1 MLILTLLLTAVISY
15 LLGSCNSAIIVVK
28 LLKHEDIRE
37 HGSKNAGLTNT
48 LRCYGKVPALLTL
61 IGDLAKGVVAVL
73 ISLQIAKLLM
83 GADFESVH
91 ALVDKRTIGYIS
103 GLFSIIGHIFP
114 LYYGFKG
121 GKGVLVSC
129 SILLVI
135 DPVTFCIVI
144 PFFMIVVAI
153 SRYVSLGS
161 ILAAAVYPIITFCV
175 HMFVYN
181 VGIERALIHT
191 GLVLCTSILLIYM
204 HRSNIQRLR
213 NGTENK
219 FGSKKKTDVMNDS
232 DVVKGIYMATN
243 RNIALCIIFSFLT
256 CGIYGLYWFVKLT
269 DELNSNAQT
278 KTAGGGTALV
288 YTIITFGIYGFYWFY
303 MQGKKVDEINGNPN
317 GSTGLVYIILAL
329 LGLGII
335 PYCLMQSE
343 INKIA

>member
-1 MLILTLLLTAVISY
+1 
-15 LLGSCNSAIIVVK
+15 
-28 LLKHEDIRE
+28 
-37 HGSKNAGLTNT
+37 
-48 LRCYGKVPALLTL
+48 
-61 IGDLAKGVVAVL
+61 
-73 ISLQIAKLLM
+73 M

-144 PFFMIVVAI
+144 PFFIIVVAI

-161 ILAAAVYPIITFCV
+161 ILSAAVYPIITFCV

-213 NGTENK
+213 YGTENK

-232 DVVKGIYMATN
+232 DVVK
-243 RNIALCIIFSFLT
+243 
-256 CGIYGLYWFVKLT
+256 
-269 DELNSNAQT
+269 
-278 KTAGGGTALV
+278 
-288 YTIITFGIYGFYWFY
+288 
-303 MQGKKVDEINGNPN
+303 
-317 GSTGLVYIILAL
+317 
-329 LGLGII
+329 
-335 PYCLMQSE
+335 
-343 INKIA
+343 

>member
-121 GKGVLVSC
+121 GKAVLVSC
-129 SILLVI
+129 SILLHSNTVFHNRGCYI
-135 DPVTFCIVI
+135 QICFPRFHT
-144 PFFMIVVAI
+144 
-153 SRYVSLGS
+153 LGS
-161 ILAAAVYPIITFCV
+161 GISYNHIL
-175 HMFVYN
+175 
-181 VGIERALIHT
+181 RAH
-191 GLVLCTSILLIYM
+191 V
-204 HRSNIQRLR
+204 R
-213 NGTENK
+213 
-219 FGSKKKTDVMNDS
+219 V
-232 DVVKGIYMATN
+232 
-243 RNIALCIIFSFLT
+243 
-256 CGIYGLYWFVKLT
+256 
-269 DELNSNAQT
+269 
-278 KTAGGGTALV
+278 
-288 YTIITFGIYGFYWFY
+288 
-303 MQGKKVDEINGNPN
+303 
-317 GSTGLVYIILAL
+317 
-329 LGLGII
+329 
-335 PYCLMQSE
+335 
-343 INKIA
+343 

>member
-1 MLILTLLLTAVISY
+1 MLILTLLLPAVISY

-144 PFFMIVVAI
+144 PFFIIVVAI

-161 ILAAAVYPIITFCV
+161 ILSAAVYPIITFCV

-232 DVVKGIYMATN
+232 DVVK
-243 RNIALCIIFSFLT
+243 
-256 CGIYGLYWFVKLT
+256 
-269 DELNSNAQT
+269 
-278 KTAGGGTALV
+278 
-288 YTIITFGIYGFYWFY
+288 
-303 MQGKKVDEINGNPN
+303 
-317 GSTGLVYIILAL
+317 
-329 LGLGII
+329 
-335 PYCLMQSE
+335 
-343 INKIA
+343 